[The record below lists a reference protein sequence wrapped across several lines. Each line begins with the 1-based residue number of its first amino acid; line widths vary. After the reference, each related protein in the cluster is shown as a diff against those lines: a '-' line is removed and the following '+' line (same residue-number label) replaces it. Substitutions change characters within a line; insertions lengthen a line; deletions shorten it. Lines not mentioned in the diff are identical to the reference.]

1 MADEQ
6 ENPDQTAPIPNKPP
20 ASEPVDA
27 EFTEAAADPV
37 RESRALIP
45 VTQTGVTPQDFA
57 QQVDYAK
64 AMAKA
69 RAALPDHL
77 RDNVGDCLAI
87 IDISNRVGLSPYMV
101 ANKTYVQNNRLC
113 FESQLFHAFAQSS
126 GLLKGD
132 LDVEYEGE
140 GDEKVCIV
148 TGHLRSD
155 PTRPRIH
162 RSPKLGDLHP
172 GYSLKTERDG
182 VKSTKHL
189 SFAEGQKLK
198 AEAKANGTTISG
210 LFSKGSPLWD
220 RKPDVQ
226 MFYDTSRD
234 WVRLYAPRATL
245 GIYTPEEMQEYPEIE
260 DRAAPAPEGGRLA
273 DRLKNGGGIAG
284 DGHRPGHAAEQ
295 LAQIAPSTGK
305 TQIKAE
311 PESGPPAAANKA
323 PATKAAPTGQKPT
336 SGKKKPDAK
345 ATKAAAMAAAD
356 RAATSDRSAT
366 ATKTKAAAR
375 AVADRAEATS
385 RSRQAAAERA
395 SAGPMPTDAKTKT
408 SVSVASPEA
417 YETYFRNWLANEND
431 PDQIEAR
438 WDGEYELRYDCQ
450 VPIPKQKELQR
461 IADDKVSQLRNK

>member
-6 ENPDQTAPIPNKPP
+6 ENPDQPAPISVKPQ
-20 ASEPVDA
+20 ASDPVDA
-27 EFTEAAADPV
+27 EFAEAPADPV

-101 ANKTYVQNNRLC
+101 ANKTYVQNGRLC

-132 LDVEYEGE
+132 LEVTYEGE
-140 GDEKVCIV
+140 GDERVCIV
-148 TGHLRSD
+148 TGYLRSD
-155 PTRPRIH
+155 PRTPRHH

-189 SFAEGQKLK
+189 SYAEGQKMK

-234 WVRLYAPRATL
+234 WVRLFAPRATL

-260 DRAAPAPEGGRLA
+260 DRAARAPEGGRLA
-273 DRLKNGGGIAG
+273 ERLKNGGGIAG
-284 DGHRPGHAAEQ
+284 EGHKPGHAAEQ
-295 LAQIAPSTGK
+295 LAQIAPSIGK
-305 TQIKAE
+305 TQIKAH
-311 PESGPPAAANKA
+311 PESGPPAAGNKS
-323 PATKAAPTGQKPT
+323 PATPAAPTSKKPT

-345 ATKAAAMAAAD
+345 ATKAVARAAAD
-356 RAATSDRSAT
+356 RAAAPDRSA
-366 ATKTKAAAR
+366 AAIKAKAAAT
-375 AVADRAEATS
+375 AAADRAEATS
-385 RSRQAAAERA
+385 RSRQAAAQHA
-395 SAGPMPTDAKTKT
+395 NAGPPPPETKKPMKQPTNLDEY
-408 SVSVASPEA
+408 EA
-417 YETYFRNWLANEND
+417 YFRNWLANENN

-438 WDGEYELRYDCQ
+438 WDGEYELRDDCK
-450 VPIPKQKELQR
+450 VPISKRKELQR
-461 IADDKVSQLRNK
+461 IADDKVSQLRNQ